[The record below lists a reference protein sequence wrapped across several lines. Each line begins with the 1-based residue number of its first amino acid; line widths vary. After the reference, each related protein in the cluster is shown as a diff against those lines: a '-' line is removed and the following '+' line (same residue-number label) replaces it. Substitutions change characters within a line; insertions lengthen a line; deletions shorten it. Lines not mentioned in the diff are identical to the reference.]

1 MEINAYGTIMFL
13 MGSVVGAV
21 VKTFIEFSIRQ
32 HFERKELKRK
42 RKEKKARRK
51 AAALSLKMQTPSE
64 P

>member
-32 HFERKELKRK
+32 HFELKEKRK

>member
-32 HFERKELKRK
+32 HFERKEKCK
-42 RKEKKARRK
+42 RKEKKARRIH
-51 AAALSLKMQTPSE
+51 AFTGSGHSYWYEA
-64 P
+64 